1 MKKQI
6 NADKAST
13 LLDVSY
19 KMHNGAF
26 LGRLGGHAFGRGPV
40 QLGVNWAACGTK
52 TAYEARLFAMDI
64 ARLAHICEQIN
75 ARELEAVLTD
85 DRLFASH
92 DEYRQACEQLAT
104 WLEEGNAE
112 AIIEWLEA

>member
-1 MKKQI
+1 MTKKI

-19 KMHNGAF
+19 KMHCGAY
-26 LGRLGGHAFGRGPV
+26 LERLGGHTFGPWPV
-40 QLGVNWAACGTK
+40 ELGVNWCAKGTQ
-52 TAYEARLFAMDI
+52 TTYEARLFSMDL
-64 ARLAHICEQIN
+64 ARLAYICEQIN
-75 ARELEAVLTD
+75 ARRLEAVRTD

-92 DEYRQACEQLAT
+92 DEYRQACDQLAT
-104 WLEEGNAE
+104 WLEEGDAE